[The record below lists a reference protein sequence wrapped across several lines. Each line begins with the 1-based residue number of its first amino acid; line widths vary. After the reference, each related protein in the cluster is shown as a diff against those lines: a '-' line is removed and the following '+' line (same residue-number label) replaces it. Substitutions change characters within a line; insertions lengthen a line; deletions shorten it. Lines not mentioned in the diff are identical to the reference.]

1 MDTSAA
7 ALRVLVTAGAAGI
20 GLAIATT
27 FAAAGARVFV
37 CDVDRDALGALR
49 AAHPGIGSVRADVA
63 DPAEVAALFDAADA
77 FLGGLDVLV
86 NNAGVAGPTAR
97 VEDVSVADWDRTIAV
112 DLSGMFYCTRLAVP
126 RLKAAGGGSLINLS
140 SIGGRLGYPLRAP
153 YAAAKW
159 GVVGFT
165 KSLAIELG
173 PFNVRVNA
181 IQPGVVEGDR
191 VDRVIG
197 ARAAARGVALEEA
210 RRQFLAPISLG
221 RPVRAQDIANMA
233 LFLASPAGAS
243 VSGQALSVCGDH
255 GYLA

>member
-1 MDTSAA
+1 MNTSAA
-7 ALRVLVTAGAAGI
+7 DLRVLVTAGAAGI

-27 FAAAGARVFV
+27 FADAGARVFV
-37 CDVDRDALGALR
+37 CDIDRDALGALS
-49 AAHPGIGSVRADVA
+49 ADHSSIGVARADVA
-63 DPAEVAALFDAADA
+63 NPAEVAAMFGEAVA
-77 FLGGLDVLV
+77 FLGGLNVLV
-86 NNAGVAGPTAR
+86 NNAGIAGPTAR
-97 VEDVSVADWDRTIAV
+97 VEDISIDEWDRTVAI

-126 RLKAAGGGSLINLS
+126 LLKAAGGGSIINLS
-140 SIGGRLGYPLRAP
+140 SIGGRLGYPLRTP

-173 PFNVRVNA
+173 PANVRVNT
-181 IQPGVVEGDR
+181 IQPGVVAGER

-197 ARAAARGVALEEA
+197 ARAAARGIDVDEA
-210 RRQFLAPISLG
+210 TQQFLAPISLG
-221 RPVRAQDIANMA
+221 RMVSAQDIANMA

-243 VSGQALSVCGDH
+243 ISGQALSVCGDH